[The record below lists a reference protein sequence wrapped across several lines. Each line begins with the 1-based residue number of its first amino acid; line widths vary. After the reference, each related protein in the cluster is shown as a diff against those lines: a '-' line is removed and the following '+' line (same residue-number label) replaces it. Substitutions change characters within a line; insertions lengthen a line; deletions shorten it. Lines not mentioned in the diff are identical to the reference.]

1 MIEVSRLTRRYG
13 ALTAVDDLSFEVGRG
28 EVVGFL
34 GPNGAGKTT
43 TIRILAGY
51 LSATRADRLLVAG
64 HDVQRDSMGVR
75 RSIGYLPES
84 VPLYPELRVEE
95 MMRFQGRLH
104 RMDRQAL
111 RRRVPEVLERVGVRD
126 RGKQLVGTLSRG
138 LKQRVGL
145 AVALLPDP
153 EVLIL
158 DEPTSGLDP
167 IQRGEV
173 RELIRSLADDRTV
186 LLSSHILAEVESVAR
201 RVLILHEG
209 RKVADGRPDELAERL
224 GGGGH
229 VAVEVMGA
237 ASAEEMSALL
247 GSLPGVEQVDTGER
261 VGIHQAFQ
269 VRGEGDLREDIGAL
283 AMTQGWALRELSW
296 QRPTLEQL
304 FTRLVTGGSV
314 EGLVSD
320 AGSEAPD
327 SGAPSASAP
336 STPGPSA
343 PQAASDAAPEVLA
356 GGLQLGAP
364 DPSKPLPLGTPG
376 DAAPKTIYSL
386 NPFDRGAS
394 RDLSKPV
401 SVDPP
406 PPTVQPGDAGA
417 DDAEEAG
424 S

>member
-51 LSATRADRLLVAG
+51 LSATRAERLVVAG

-111 RRRVPEVLERVGVRD
+111 RRRVPEVLDRVGVRD

-173 RELIRSLADDRTV
+173 RQLIRSLADDRTV

-209 RKVADGRPDELAERL
+209 RKVADGRPEELAETL

-237 ASAEEMSALL
+237 ASAEDMAGLL

-314 EGLVSD
+314 EGLVGD
-320 AGSEAPD
+320 AGSDAP
-327 SGAPSASAP
+327 ASDAS

-343 PQAASDAAPEVLA
+343 PQATSDAAPEVLA

-401 SVDPP
+401 SVDTP

-417 DDAEEAG
+417 DDAEETG